1 MGRLDFKNWT
11 FGFTVYMRVIKFS
24 ISNRIMGVDAPA
36 CHKSQ
41 EEPIYPPYVKYVSRC
56 VSAKPLLVVGVSRCV
71 NIRY

>member
-41 EEPIYPPYVKYVSRC
+41 EEPIYPPMLSM
-56 VSAKPLLVVGVSRCV
+56 LVGVLVQNPCW
-71 NIRY
+71 